1 MMFPDH
7 ETENII
13 SALSAAQCMADVF
26 DQKVFLMR
34 DLSLKLSVNENCLD
48 DVLEVIINKSAG
60 VDAAP

>member
-13 SALSAAQCMADVF
+13 SALSAAQCMADIF

-48 DVLEVIINKSAG
+48 ICRAPAG
-60 VDAAP
+60 ALQIS